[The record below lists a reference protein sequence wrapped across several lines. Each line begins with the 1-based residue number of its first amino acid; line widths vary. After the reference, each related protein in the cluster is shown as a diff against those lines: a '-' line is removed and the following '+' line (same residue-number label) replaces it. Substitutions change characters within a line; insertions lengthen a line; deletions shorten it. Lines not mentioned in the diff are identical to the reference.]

1 MTDFARLV
9 LAADT
14 TQLKQAQTELGKV
27 TVAGGKT
34 EERIRGVDGRFIKL
48 GESAN
53 QASRPLRESASA
65 MDSVRSLA
73 ISAARGLA
81 AMAAGYATIQA
92 AGAAVTMARGFN
104 AAISETSTLIEGTPE
119 QLEMLS
125 ESARALAVAYGTDA
139 QSQVKAFYQAISAG
153 AGGVEEAAALLDTAN
168 RLAIGGVTDVT
179 TAVDALTTAVNAYGP
194 DVLSAA
200 QASDAMFVA
209 MRAGK
214 TTIGELS
221 GSLGQIVPIASA
233 AGVSFDEVTAGIAAL
248 TTQGLSTSMATTGLR
263 QVLASIIAP
272 TKGATD
278 AAAALGLSFDV
289 QALKAKGLEGFLND
303 VMTATGGNE
312 AVMAELFGS
321 VEALGAALAFAGGA
335 GETFSQI
342 MADMGEKAGATD
354 AAYQK
359 MAASL
364 DERWNRATAAAQNLA
379 LSLGNALLAVVVPAM
394 EAAAA
399 AGVFVAQN
407 MDAIGIV
414 LAGLASTQ
422 IPAIIAAIATM
433 VGGMSLATT
442 GATIMTGAVAGL
454 RLALIA
460 LGGPIGIVFGL
471 LGAAAAAFFA
481 FRDNA
486 GEAEDAAYDAAAG
499 TAALMGELD
508 AFVAGEPKAS
518 AAVIALANNNVKLA
532 SSAFEAARAEL
543 AKRRA
548 MVESFAAIE
557 AQRGNIAT
565 DDPES
570 ALLLGESE
578 ARMNRAAMALKD
590 LRIQEQA
597 LAQAMRDREVAA
609 REVGAATA
617 KTVPPVEAAGDAL
630 DVITKKLKDAG
641 GSGGAASQ
649 AAEGLTDAEKA
660 LKALENQSQQTA
672 EFGDMVAGIVTGAGS
687 IGDVFKQ
694 LGQQLLSSGISGIAS
709 SLFKGSGISEIF
721 AGFFDTGGM
730 IPAGQFGIAAEKRD
744 EFVNGTL
751 VRGPARV
758 TSGADT
764 ARMMQGGAS
773 AATKLDVT
781 VTMDQSTGALGAY
794 VRDQA
799 GRVVASSTPQIVKK
813 SVKAT
818 YQQARE
824 IPIGQ
829 RR

>member
-1 MTDFARLV
+1 
-9 LAADT
+9 
-14 TQLKQAQTELGKV
+14 
-27 TVAGGKT
+27 
-34 EERIRGVDGRFIKL
+34 
-48 GESAN
+48 
-53 QASRPLRESASA
+53 

-641 GSGGAASQ
+641 GSGGARADRR
-649 AAEGLTDAEKA
+649 GK
-660 LKALENQSQQTA
+660 
-672 EFGDMVAGIVTGAGS
+672 GA
-687 IGDVFKQ
+687 Q
-694 LGQQLLSSGISGIAS
+694 
-709 SLFKGSGISEIF
+709 
-721 AGFFDTGGM
+721 
-730 IPAGQFGIAAEKRD
+730 
-744 EFVNGTL
+744 
-751 VRGPARV
+751 
-758 TSGADT
+758 GA
-764 ARMMQGGAS
+764 
-773 AATKLDVT
+773 
-781 VTMDQSTGALGAY
+781 
-794 VRDQA
+794 
-799 GRVVASSTPQIVKK
+799 
-813 SVKAT
+813 
-818 YQQARE
+818 
-824 IPIGQ
+824 
-829 RR
+829 